1 MKQPQLQ
8 SDKLQSNNPTV
19 HLINPVEDSLDN
31 GTEPR
36 IPSADRAGTK
46 LSAAR
51 KKLTLSKS
59 QIAKQLLLPE
69 EVIGRIENNDF
80 KSLYGKAYATGY
92 VRAYA
97 IAVNLDPDELIEKEH
112 DLGVVSI
119 STSSLDN
126 EFVGS
131 TQKKYYRTTRAPIF
145 IKVLLITCLLG
156 FAVLGWYWWDDAMV
170 WWNDQIKTE
179 KIDQIQQ
186 SDSGNDTLPPV
197 SGIHNNNL

>member
-1 MKQPQLQ
+1 MKQPQLH
-8 SDKLQSNNPTV
+8 SDRQQSNDPTV
-19 HLINPVEDSLDN
+19 HLINPVEDSSEN

-36 IPSADRAGTK
+36 IPSAERAGTK

-51 KKLTLSKS
+51 KKLKLSKAE
-59 QIAKQLLLPE
+59 IAKKLLLPDE
-69 EVIGRIENNDF
+69 IISRIENNEFDT
-80 KSLYGKAYATGY
+80 LYGKAYATGY

-97 IAVNLDPDELIEKEH
+97 VAVDLDPDELIENER

-119 STSSLDN
+119 STSSLNN

-131 TQKKYYRTTRAPIF
+131 TRQNYFRTARAPIF
-145 IKVLLITCLLG
+145 VKGLLMAFLLG
-156 FAVLGWYWWDDAMV
+156 IAVLGWYWLDDVMV

-186 SDSGNDTLPPV
+186 SDFENDTLPPV